1 MRHFECHYWWT
12 LWDGFQTLPRR
23 SNTRLTR
30 ENVTLPHPDGRP
42 PRARSGPP
50 TRPKRTIWKKSDSFQ
65 TLCSGGC
72 ARSVVDEL
80 VHLYEEGVSIDE
92 LARRYGVH
100 RTTII
105 AQLDRR
111 DVPRRRVARKMT
123 DALVARASERY
134 AGRLFTRRRRR
145 GVQGPCTYA
154 RPGVSAGWDAH
165 QRASRLDSLKPS
177 QPTLR
182 PRRGATPSQ
191 CPDRRGGQRSDLR
204 IVIPIST
211 VWSVMHGSSP

>member
-42 PRARSGPP
+42 PRARSAPP
-50 TRPKRTIWKKSDSFQ
+50 TRRKRTIWKKRDSFQ

-72 ARSVVDEL
+72 LE
-80 VHLYEEGVSIDE
+80 VS
-92 LARRYGVH
+92 LMNLCTSARRGCRSMRSH
-100 RTTII
+100 GLRRAPDHHHRSTRSARRAPTPRRPENDRRPGRPSLRTLRRTT
-105 AQLDRR
+105 
-111 DVPRRRVARKMT
+111 
-123 DALVARASERY
+123 
-134 AGRLFTRRRRR
+134 FTRRRRR

-191 CPDRRGGQRSDLR
+191 CPDRRGGQRTDLR